1 MIRSIEEVVGKLEAE
16 RAIPG
21 TRPGE
26 DEKVRYVSFEPG
38 DLPSLIY
45 QRVIR
50 EIVPPLMKDG
60 GVMLEGCIVTTPDG
74 TKFYPLVLNGDIDGW
89 RRQIEQGAN
98 KMGLSTAKIVK
109 DNFVLSDGRSYPI
122 SECTAEFD

>member
-1 MIRSIEEVVGKLEAE
+1 MVRSIEEVVGKLETE

-26 DEKVRYVSFEPG
+26 NEKVRYVSFAPG
-38 DLPSLIY
+38 DVPGLVY

-50 EIVPPLMKDG
+50 EIVPPLMTNG
-60 GVMLEGCIVTTPDG
+60 GVMLEGCIITTPNG
-74 TKFYPLVLNGDIDGW
+74 ANFYPLVLNGDIEGW
-89 RRQIEQGAN
+89 QRQIEQGAN

-109 DNFVLSDGRSYPI
+109 DIFVISDGRSYPL